1 MNRTR
6 SAPPL
11 ARLFAAIIGIVAI
24 ASIALQIGLNMRG
37 GEPIGDVVWGMLRFF
52 TILTNLLVA
61 GTFAGI
67 AMGKPVAPRWLLCMA
82 SAIAGVGIVY
92 HVALAPLLEHEG
104 WEIVADQGVHSVV
117 PVLTVLGFLAC
128 VPKGVLRLAHVP
140 MVVIW
145 PTLYCVYALVRG
157 SVEGDYP
164 YFFIDANTLGI
175 GELVVNIAGLTL
187 FFALLGLL
195 LVLAA
200 MQKRSAGSRTYD
212 RARPA
217 AE

>member
-11 ARLFAAIIGIVAI
+11 ARLFAALIAFVATG
-24 ASIALQIGLNMRG
+24 SIALRIGLYLAEG
-37 GEPIGDVVWGMLRFF
+37 DPLGEVTWWLLRFF

-67 AMGKPVAPRWLLCMA
+67 AMGKPVAPRWLLAMTA
-82 SAIAGVGIVY
+82 AIAGVGIVY
-92 HVALAPLLEHEG
+92 HVALARLLEHEG
-104 WEIVADQGVHSVV
+104 WEIVADQGVHTAA
-117 PVLTVLGFLAC
+117 PVLTVLWFLAC
-128 VPKGVLRLAHVP
+128 VPKGVLRLSHVP
-140 MVVIW
+140 LVVIW

-164 YFFIDANTLGI
+164 YFFIDANTLGVA
-175 GELVVNIAGLTL
+175 ELAINIAGLTA

-195 LVLAA
+195 LVLAVKA
-200 MQKRSAGSRTYD
+200 RSRSERRVLA
-212 RARPA
+212 
-217 AE
+217 